1 MNANNTASATWQGK
15 SLIVK
20 DRILSDAVSFKV
32 SNKSNTVTID
42 YEGLKFNRENAINH
56 LDELELTVEENAA
69 KKSVPST
76 YAISKILNEIR
87 EDIQDPEKFSSLLLP
102 YILVPTIDPIT
113 HFPAFKICLED
124 NSFGKINRVF
134 VSNPFAPED
143 TWEVEVSE
151 TAKRLRN
158 AIPVLGESESET
170 YTSMKIEVL
179 HYKTEDS
186 TNFYAFYD
194 CGICEFVHPDTTNS
208 KYIIVRSDG
217 AGGWIETD
225 LSTDDYPNYNPLATK
240 WDENNKHDTNS
251 EGGNFYFAYTYPA
264 SPVTTITRNDKLY
277 SCKNTMIGILA
288 PATPNQ
294 INLQNVTFVGDLSGA
309 FSAYIPSTTESFSAQ
324 LDPVYTESITNLTIS
339 NDITAMNGTFMGQ
352 RALENLSI
360 TSNPVYTN
368 VTDLANLFR
377 ECRHLKINPAIASL
391 ALANQALTNV
401 VSVSRMFDGC
411 GADYSTDLSTE
422 VIISGMFAANN
433 ALKYAGGMFRNTV
446 CTNITM
452 FGSFT
457 PASSVHYSDRSAEAE
472 EPIAALFENC
482 SKLTTISGIST
493 WTTDAV
499 ENFSNIFNGCSELTA
514 IDLENWSFA
523 NAKVL
528 DNFIEGCN
536 KVTSIKLKKRW
547 LQWVTPGVTTN
558 HFSIYKNGSLLYQYN
573 GLYIEGFY
581 HNDISITN
589 EATWNTLGD
598 NDVIKVSLAH
608 PSS

>member
-20 DRILSDAVSFKV
+20 DRILSDDVSFKV

-42 YEGLKFNRENAINH
+42 REGLKFNRENAINH

-143 TWEVEVSE
+143 TWEVEVSD
-151 TAKRLRN
+151 TAKILRN
-158 AIPVLGESESET
+158 AIPELGESDIEE

-217 AGGWIETD
+217 AGGYMETD
-225 LSTDDYPNYNPLATK
+225 LSYNDYPNYNPLATK
-240 WDENNKHDTNS
+240 WDKNNKHDTNS

-264 SPVTTITRNDKLY
+264 SPVTTITRNDKQY

-339 NDITAMNGTFMGQ
+339 NAITAMNGTFMGQ

-377 ECRHLKINPAIASL
+377 ECRHLKINPAIASS

-411 GADYSTDLSTE
+411 GADYSTDSST
-422 VIISGMFAANN
+422 VVVISGMFAANN

-446 CTNITM
+446 CTSITM

-573 GLYIEGFY
+573 GLYIDSFY
-581 HNDISITN
+581 HNDTTIVS
-589 EATWNTLGD
+589 ESVWNTLSD
-598 NDVIKVSLAH
+598 DDVIEVRLTH